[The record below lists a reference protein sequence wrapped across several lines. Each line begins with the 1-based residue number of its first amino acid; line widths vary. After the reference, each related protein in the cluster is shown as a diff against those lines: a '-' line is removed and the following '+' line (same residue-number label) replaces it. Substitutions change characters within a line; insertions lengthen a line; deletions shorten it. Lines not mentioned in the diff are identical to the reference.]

1 MQDALTI
8 SALTFGTQAFV
19 TLFVILDPPGA
30 APIFLSLASGKS
42 IKVQRRLA
50 WQAATVSLFVIV
62 TFALFG
68 NALLGYL
75 NISLPALQGAGGI
88 LLLITGL
95 GLLTGSITDS
105 DSAAS
110 QNIALVPLGTPLLA
124 GPGAIVAT
132 MIYVQKADTTTQII
146 GLVIAILAV
155 HLIIGTVLMASTKIV
170 GLIKDSGVTLL
181 ASIAGLLLAAI
192 AVQMLANAIKAFA
205 AAAQSAESRTP
216 QLPSSLWR
224 YWRPKPV
231 EPP

>member
-1 MQDALTI
+1 MQDAFTI

-124 GPGAIVAT
+124 GPGAIVTT
-132 MIYVQKADTTTQII
+132 MLYVQKADGNEQL
-146 GLVIAILAV
+146 GALAIAIVAV
-155 HLIIGTVLMASTKIV
+155 HLIIGITFMFSTKILSV
-170 GLIKDSGVTLL
+170 IKDSGVTLL
-181 ASIAGLLLAAI
+181 ARIAGLLLSAI
-192 AVQMLANAIKAFA
+192 AVEMIVSAVKAFFNIG
-205 AAAQSAESRTP
+205 
-216 QLPSSLWR
+216 
-224 YWRPKPV
+224 
-231 EPP
+231 

>member
-50 WQAATVSLFVIV
+50 WQAATISLFVIV

-68 NALLGYL
+68 NALLSYL

-124 GPGAIVAT
+124 GPGAIVTT
-132 MIYVQKADTTTQII
+132 MLYVQKADGNEQL
-146 GLVIAILAV
+146 GALAIAIVAV
-155 HLIIGTVLMASTKIV
+155 HLIIGITFMFSTKILSV
-170 GLIKDSGVTLL
+170 IKDSGVTLL
-181 ASIAGLLLAAI
+181 ARIAGLLLSAI
-192 AVQMLANAIKAFA
+192 AVEMIVSAIKAFFNIG
-205 AAAQSAESRTP
+205 
-216 QLPSSLWR
+216 
-224 YWRPKPV
+224 
-231 EPP
+231 